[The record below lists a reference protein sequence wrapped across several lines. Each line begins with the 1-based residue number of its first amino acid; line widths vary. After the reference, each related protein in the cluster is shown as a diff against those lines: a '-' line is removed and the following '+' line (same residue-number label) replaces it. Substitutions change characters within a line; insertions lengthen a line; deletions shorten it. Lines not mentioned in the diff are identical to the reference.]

1 MNWIEITKSALRG
14 INSNKLRSALTLLG
28 VLIGVGS
35 VILLTGVG
43 NGSKQEV
50 ADSIS
55 SLGSN
60 VLTIRASGGSGTQ
73 VRTQELTMTVASKL
87 EDSEEAPHI
96 AEVVPELTSSET
108 VSNSS
113 TSSTATVIGT
123 TSNYFDVTNSTVALG
138 TSFSNYDIERDAK
151 VVVIGATLAETLFD
165 TTDVVGQTVTVD
177 SVVYTINGVLAVKDS
192 STSDDP
198 NSSIIMPISRMQQS
212 ISGYGSLSSIVIQ
225 ATDSDSIDAAESE
238 ATSVLMSAFKLTD
251 SSDLN
256 FSVTSQTEL
265 LTTLSST
272 TSTLTAM
279 LAAVASIS
287 LVVGGIGVTN
297 IMLVTVT
304 ERTREIGIRK
314 ALGAKRNAILGQ
326 FLIEATVL
334 SLFGGLLGVGVAYA
348 ASMFTIL
355 GVKPVILP
363 SSVFLA
369 VGVSVAIGVFFGSY
383 PANRAAA
390 MRPVDAL
397 RHD

>member
-1 MNWIEITKSALRG
+1 MNWIEVTKSALRG
-14 INSNKLRSALTLLG
+14 ITSNKLRSALTLLG

-50 ADSIS
+50 ADSIGA
-55 SLGSN
+55 LGTN
-60 VLTIRASGGSGTQ
+60 VLTIRSSGGGGTQ
-73 VRTQELTMTVASKL
+73 VRTQELTTSVVSKL
-87 EDSEEAPHI
+87 EDSDSAPHI
-96 AEVVPELTSSET
+96 AEVVPQLTASET
-108 VSNSS
+108 ITASS
-113 TSSTATVIGT
+113 TSESATVIGT
-123 TSNYFDVTNSTVALG
+123 TANYFDVTSSTVALG
-138 TSFSNYDIERDAK
+138 TAFSSYDVQRNAK
-151 VVVIGATLAETLFD
+151 VVVIGATLAEDLFD
-165 TTDVVGQTVTVD
+165 TTDVVGQTVTIN
-177 SVVYTINGVLAVKDS
+177 SAVYTIDGVLAVKDDS
-192 STSDDP
+192 SSSDP
-198 NSSIIMPISRMQQS
+198 NSSVIMPLTRMQQS

-225 ATDSDSIDAAESE
+225 ASDSDSIDTAKSE
-238 ATSVLMSAFKLTD
+238 AQSILMDAFKLTD

-256 FSVTSQTEL
+256 VSITSQTDL

-272 TSTLTAM
+272 TGTLSAM

-314 ALGAKRNAILGQ
+314 ALGAKRSAILGQ

-334 SLFGGLLGVGVAYA
+334 SLFGGLLGVAVAYGLSA
-348 ASMFTIL
+348 FTIL

-363 SSVFLA
+363 SSVLLA
-369 VGVSVAIGVFFGSY
+369 VGVSVAIGVFFGGY